1 MQGRKWIVGVAAGAL
16 AAALGFAVAV
26 HTPDA
31 DAVRHDPAAPITTTP
46 GVTSATMPSA
56 PPAPADCG
64 SVTTTRGV
72 TTSAAPG
79 EIADGFRISDG
90 RTVTCV
96 AVAGCWVRVEL
107 PPDAP
112 DIYAPDRQHW
122 VPAAA
127 TDRGCAV
134 G

>member
-1 MQGRKWIVGVAAGAL
+1 VTLVAEVVTAGAPEALADGYGLAAGTS
-16 AAALGFAVAV
+16 VPCRAV
-26 HTPDA
+26 H
-31 DAVRHDPAAPITTTP
+31 
-46 GVTSATMPSA
+46 
-56 PPAPADCG
+56 
-64 SVTTTRGV
+64 
-72 TTSAAPG
+72 
-79 EIADGFRISDG
+79 
-90 RTVTCV
+90 
-96 AVAGCWVRVEL
+96 GCWVRVAL